1 MDVIKKT
8 EQNLEKIRAEK
19 PLLHHITNMVVMNET
34 ANATLCLGALPV
46 MAHAQEE
53 VCEMVEHA
61 GALVLNIGTLTP
73 ELIKS
78 MVLAGCHANQMGVP
92 VVLDPVGVGATKLRT
107 ESAQKILSE
116 VKVAVIRGNAAEI
129 AVLAGSEGEIKG
141 VESIKAAD
149 NLAALSGAL
158 AEQLKTTVAVT
169 GPVDI
174 VTDGGRF
181 LEISNGHPMLSTI
194 TGTGCMATTAIGAFL
209 AVENDTFLAAA
220 GGLLA
225 FGVAGELAAAT
236 TLLKPGSFQVALYDA
251 LAGLTAKDIRERAKI
266 KLAQEV

>member
-1 MDVIKKT
+1 MVVKKT
-8 EQNLEKIRAEK
+8 EQNLAKIRAEK

-46 MAHAQEE
+46 MAHASEE

-73 ELIKS
+73 ELVKS
-78 MVLAGCHANQMGVP
+78 MILAGCHANQLGVP
-92 VVLDPVGVGATKLRT
+92 VILDPVGVGATSLRT
-107 ESAQKILSE
+107 QSAQKILEE
-116 VKVAVIRGNAAEI
+116 VKVAIVRGNAAEI
-129 AVLAGSEGEIKG
+129 AVLAGSEAKIKG
-141 VESIKAAD
+141 VESIKAD
-149 NLAALSGAL
+149 NNLPAVCRAL
-158 AEQLKTTVAVT
+158 AQRLKTTVAVT
-169 GPVDI
+169 GPVDL
-174 VTDGGRF
+174 VTDGERF

-194 TGTGCMATTAIGAFL
+194 TGTGCMATTAIGAFA
-209 AVENDTFLAAA
+209 AVEKDSFLAAA

-236 TLLKPGSFQVALYDA
+236 TALKPGSFQVALYDA

-266 KLAQEV
+266 KIAQEV